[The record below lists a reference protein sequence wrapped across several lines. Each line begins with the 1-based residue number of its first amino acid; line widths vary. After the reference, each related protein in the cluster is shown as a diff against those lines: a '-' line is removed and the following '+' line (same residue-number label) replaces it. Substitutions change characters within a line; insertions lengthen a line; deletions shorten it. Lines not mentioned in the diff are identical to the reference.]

1 MADDPGG
8 ILAATLD
15 TGAGAMPRFFF
26 PLVTSLVSLATACV
40 TINVY
45 FPAAAAEEAADRII
59 EDVWQKAPAAPDA
72 VPPAPQSA
80 LPARVAVALLD
91 LLVAPAA
98 AQASQPDIDISS
110 PEVQRLKA
118 SLQAR
123 FATLK
128 PLLDSGAVG
137 LTGDGLV
144 ATREANAVP
153 LAQRNAARHLIAAEN
168 EDRAALYR
176 EIAAANRQPQWEGQI
191 RAVFAQRWVA
201 KASAGWWYEDAG
213 GWKQK

>member
-1 MADDPGG
+1 MLRISLP
-8 ILAATLD
+8 LAT
-15 TGAGAMPRFFF
+15 TV
-26 PLVTSLVSLATACV
+26 LVTACV

-45 FPAAAAEEAADRII
+45 FPAAAAEKAADRII
-59 EDVWQKAPAAPDA
+59 EDVWQKPAAKPDA
-72 VPPAPQSA
+72 ATPPQST
-80 LPARVAVALLD
+80 LPARIAVALLD
-91 LLVAPAA
+91 LIVAPAS
-98 AQASQPDIDISS
+98 AQAQPDIDISS

-123 FATLK
+123 FADLK

-144 ATREANAVP
+144 ALRDANAVP
-153 LAQRNAARHLIAAEN
+153 LAQRNAGRVLVEDEN
-168 EDRAALYR
+168 GDRTALYR
-176 EIAAANRQPQWEGQI
+176 EIAVANGQPQWEGQI

-201 KASAGWWYEDAG
+201 KASAGWWYEDAS